1 MNSNRETENG
11 NEFLEEIEVDDLR
24 SVDDFFKELEAK
36 EKDLRITSE
45 MVIEVEDSEFDD
57 RKMPDFPYEEP
68 ARGIAPAQPAHS
80 ATSYSKPESNARF
93 ENEISE
99 LKGRISKMET
109 ERVEIFE
116 NSQRRNRDF
125 ENYKSRT
132 ERDRQENLLNQ
143 VSNLATEILPVLD
156 NLDRALDCANQD
168 SEQKDFKQF
177 YDGIVL
183 VNQQLNEVLAEM
195 GIQPIAALGEHFD
208 PHFHEAVAMEE
219 TTQYPPNVITSE
231 LLRGYKIGD
240 RVVRAAMVKVS
251 TAPRPAPAPPPV
263 FLPETPVFLTET
275 EEVFDSPFEPA
286 EALPEAGE

>member
-11 NEFLEEIEVDDLR
+11 KEFLEAIEMEDLR

-36 EKDLRITSE
+36 EKDLHITSE

-57 RKMPDFPYEEP
+57 TNSPDFPFAE
-68 ARGIAPAQPAHS
+68 ASSNSITPAQPAYS
-80 ATSYSKPESNARF
+80 ASAYSTPESNVKF
-93 ENEISE
+93 ENEIFE
-99 LKGRISKMET
+99 LKSRISKMEA

-116 NSQRRNRDF
+116 NSQRRSRDF

-132 ERDRQENLLNQ
+132 ERDRQENLINQ

-156 NLDRALDCANQD
+156 NLDRALECANAN

-195 GIQPIAALGEHFD
+195 GLQPISASGEHFD
-208 PHFHEAVAMEE
+208 PHFHEAVAIEE
-219 TTQYPPNVITSE
+219 TNEYPPNVITSE

-240 RVVRAAMVKVS
+240 RIVRAAMVKVS
-251 TAPRPAPAPPPV
+251 TAPRSAAAEI
-263 FLPETPVFLTET
+263 LPET
-275 EEVFDSPFEPA
+275 EEISDLPLEPA